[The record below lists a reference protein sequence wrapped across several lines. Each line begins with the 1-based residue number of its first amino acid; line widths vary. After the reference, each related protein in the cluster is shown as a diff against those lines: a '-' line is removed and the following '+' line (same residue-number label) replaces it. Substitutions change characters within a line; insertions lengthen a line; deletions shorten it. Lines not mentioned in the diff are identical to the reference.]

1 MGVVARYLSWVEQGE
16 GDPHQ
21 ALDMWAWSRGMYR
34 HLSLRNGC
42 ISPACP
48 YPGHQPVAT
57 SGVVGA
63 SQGEALSSVSTLCPY
78 LSLSVK

>member
-1 MGVVARYLSWVEQGE
+1 MASYLSWVEQGE

-21 ALDMWAWSRGMYR
+21 ALDMWAWSGGRYGY
-34 HLSLRNGC
+34 LSLRNGC
-42 ISPACP
+42 VSPACLFP
-48 YPGHQPVAT
+48 RHQPAAT

-63 SQGEALSSVSTLCPY
+63 SRREAMPPASALCPH